1 MKRDKYRGKKFW
13 EREYK
18 KGGHFALSERPS
30 EDLVAFTRWLVREYG
45 QRFLNTTSSVLDLG
59 CGNGRN
65 LVYLAREFGMRGTGY
80 DTSAEAIGAAQKI
93 SGGVS
98 LTYEVRSIAEPLP
111 LPDAGKTLVLDMMAS
126 HYLPHTA
133 REALRT
139 ETARVLKPGGWLFL
153 KTFLRE
159 EDIHAARLLREH
171 PGKEAGSYV
180 HPEIGLEE
188 HVFTEEEL
196 LEELAPYFTVH
207 KVKKSHRHM
216 KDGRAWKRR
225 SISVYAQKT

>member
-1 MKRDKYRGKKFW
+1 
-13 EREYK
+13 
-18 KGGHFALSERPS
+18 
-30 EDLVAFTRWLVREYG
+30 
-45 QRFLNTTSSVLDLG
+45 
-59 CGNGRN
+59 
-65 LVYLAREFGMRGTGY
+65 MRGTGY

-180 HPEIGLEE
+180 HPEIGLEGV
-188 HVFTEEEL
+188 HRRGTF
-196 LEELAPYFTVH
+196 EELAPYFTVH
-207 KVKKSHRHM
+207 KVKIAPHER
-216 KDGRAWKRR
+216 RTRVEAR
-225 SISVYAQKT
+225 SISAYAQKT